1 MNIININNKV
11 LSGSITINSADDLI
25 LLRADIDCEYD
36 LRIDF
41 SNGSTC
47 YSNFVKRDNE
57 YVTRLT
63 LKEDNLKGNNVA
75 YLYVVMSDGPL
86 SENTNKIQVK
96 LNKALIEKT
105 IKKMYSDELVALKKD
120 INELQRL
127 VSALSSSKIL
137 QGINITNKAYVKK
150 GMIPVAINDQG
161 DYIACYP
168 FVTNVQKVNNQE
180 PINGLVNLDASMI
193 EYKSDRTIRE
203 AIDEHVKA
211 IVAQNNSI
219 KQLTDT
225 VKQLANRLDQLTIDF
240 ETYKN
245 NGIL

>member
-11 LSGSITINSADDLI
+11 LSGSFTVNSADDLV
-25 LLRADIDCEYD
+25 LLKTDIDCSYD
-36 LRIDF
+36 LVLEF
-41 SNGSTC
+41 SNGSTA
-47 YSNFVKRDNE
+47 YSNFVKRDDE
-57 YVTRLT
+57 YITRLT
-63 LKEDNLKGNNVA
+63 LKEDNLKGSNTA
-75 YLYVVMSDGPL
+75 LLYVIMNDGPL
-86 SENTNKIQVK
+86 SENTNKVQVK

-105 IKKMYSDELVALKKD
+105 IKKMYSDELLTLRKD
-120 INELQRL
+120 INELQRI
-127 VSALSSSKIL
+127 VNSLSSSKIL
-137 QGINITNKAYVKK
+137 QGINITNSAYVQK
-150 GMIPVAINDQG
+150 GMIPVAVNDKG